1 MLDIIILVVIGGA
14 FGAMTREF
22 IMLMVPPLTD
32 GFPLD
37 ILVAN
42 VVACFLLGTVTALYA
57 KKIHSR
63 DVHTIIG
70 TGMMGGVSTF
80 SSFAYGSVVLASASM
95 SAFLI
100 AAAYV
105 TVSVVAGYVAV
116 LAGMKF
122 GEKSADILH
131 RYPPMASIIDS
142 GLVTVE
148 SRHSV
153 AETIE
158 RVAAKAKSMGMNV
171 FTRVDH
177 GAGAKEAGLGLQP
190 TELIIFGNPQNGTV
204 LMEDKRTIGL
214 DLPIRALAW
223 EDGNGKVW
231 LTVNDPA
238 WLAQRHS
245 LGLSSDVAVKAMVAG
260 TDTVTKYATGD

>member
-57 KKIHSR
+57 RKIHSR

-148 SRHSV
+148 SRHLSL
-153 AETIE
+153 
-158 RVAAKAKSMGMNV
+158 KPSNV
-171 FTRVDH
+171 SRRRRSRW
-177 GAGAKEAGLGLQP
+177 G
-190 TELIIFGNPQNGTV
+190 
-204 LMEDKRTIGL
+204 
-214 DLPIRALAW
+214 
-223 EDGNGKVW
+223 
-231 LTVNDPA
+231 
-238 WLAQRHS
+238 
-245 LGLSSDVAVKAMVAG
+245 
-260 TDTVTKYATGD
+260 